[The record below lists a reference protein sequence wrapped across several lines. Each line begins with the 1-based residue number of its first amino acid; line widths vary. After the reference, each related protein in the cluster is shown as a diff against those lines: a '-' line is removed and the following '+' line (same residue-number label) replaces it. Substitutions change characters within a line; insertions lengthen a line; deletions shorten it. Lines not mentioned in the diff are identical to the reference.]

1 MSRLQSELVKSNV
14 IKEEDIKVESA
25 SNKRIKATDKI
36 NDKTKANVKP
46 NNSESSK
53 PKKQVKTDMESEL
66 QAKLIR
72 ARLELGNITEDELVK
87 YKKKLG

>member
-1 MSRLQSELVKSNV
+1 MNRLQSELVKSNV
-14 IKEEDIKVESA
+14 IKEEDVKDSPTTNKKV
-25 SNKRIKATDKI
+25 KGT
-36 NDKTKANVKP
+36 DKTKTKTKITADADNV
-46 NNSESSK
+46 ETAK

-72 ARLELGNITEDELVK
+72 ARLELGNITEDELLK

>member
-53 PKKQVKTDMESEL
+53 SKKQVKTDMESEL